1 MNGIT
6 QQNTFD
12 SHYRLSDPDS
22 LTSLLR
28 FRGLGLSLGHNFCV
42 IVDSLGRIASLGTIP
57 PGGDGRIL
65 GDAVNEQVYLARV
78 RDAFDRMRGEW

>member
-1 MNGIT
+1 MNGFT
-6 QQNTFD
+6 RENTFD
-12 SHYRLSDPDS
+12 SHYRLSDPES

-57 PGGDGRIL
+57 QGGDGRIL
-65 GDAVNEQVYLARV
+65 ANAVDEQVYLARV
-78 RDAFDRMRGEW
+78 RDAFDRNSGVW